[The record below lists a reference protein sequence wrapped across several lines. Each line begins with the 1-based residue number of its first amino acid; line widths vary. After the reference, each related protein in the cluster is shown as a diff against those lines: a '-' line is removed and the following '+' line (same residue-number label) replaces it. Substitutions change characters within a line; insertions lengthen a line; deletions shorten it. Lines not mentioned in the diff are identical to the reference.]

1 MKWDSIKMA
10 QKFLQQANGLHPE
23 EAKHEGRF
31 EEVLAHQ
38 ELYDEC
44 YMSSF
49 SRDKLTEFLKQAVA
63 GKISRSQ
70 SGDES
75 EEPILELDE
84 EKYREA
90 YAQLANKILSD
101 VEKME

>member
-23 EAKHEGRF
+23 EAKYEGRF

-44 YMSSF
+44 YMTSF
-49 SRDKLTEFLKQAVA
+49 NRDKLIEFLKGAVA
-63 GKISRSQ
+63 GKINLPKPE
-70 SGDES
+70 DES
-75 EEPILELDE
+75 EDPVEEIDE

-90 YAQLANKILSD
+90 YAQLASQILSE

>member
-1 MKWDSIKMA
+1 MKWDSIRMA
-10 QKFLQQANGLHPE
+10 QRFLQQANGLHPA
-23 EAKHEGRF
+23 EAKYEGRF

-49 SRDKLTEFLKQAVA
+49 NRDKLTEFLKQAVA
-63 GKISRSQ
+63 GKISMPKAR
-70 SGDES
+70 DES
-75 EEPILELDE
+75 EEPMEEIDE
-84 EKYREA
+84 KKYRDA
-90 YAQLANKILSD
+90 YAQLASQILRD